1 MIEMHTL
8 QSKYQDIQIRATKAE
23 LHIIPLLSDGSYEDR
38 TIIPRDSRA
47 GWYVGNR
54 YFETERGSGP
64 YTMHE
69 FGGDTTYVRH
79 SITSSSLLFANG
91 KLYNRR
97 QVDALASTQYHSRVF
112 GLIET
117 AA

>member
-23 LHIIPLLSDGSYEDR
+23 LHIIPLLTDGSYEDR

-64 YTMHE
+64 LHHAR
-69 FGGDTTYVRH
+69 VR
-79 SITSSSLLFANG
+79 
-91 KLYNRR
+91 RR
-97 QVDALASTQYHSRVF
+97 HHLRAALNHVLEPAVRKRQA
-112 GLIET
+112 L
-117 AA
+117 

>member
-23 LHIIPLLSDGSYEDR
+23 LHIIPLLTDGSYEDR

-79 SITSSSLLFANG
+79 SITSPRACCSQTASS
-91 KLYNRR
+91 
-97 QVDALASTQYHSRVF
+97 
-112 GLIET
+112 IT
-117 AA
+117 AARWTLSHPLNTTPGYSGS